1 MEPNVRLVWVE
12 LDSDDGVFVTFSDGA
27 TAGYVVEELLEL
39 RPFRFPVEVSPTHG
53 DRVPSDPQGEQLG
66 HTPL

>member
-39 RPFRFPVEVSPTHG
+39 RPFRFPVEVSPTHD
-53 DRVPSDPQGEQLG
+53 DRVSSDPQGE
-66 HTPL
+66 